1 MNFEILDKVVYKTTQ
16 YLICG
21 DDGIE
26 YSIRCSEDDFLDYW
40 IIDDE
45 KGIAID
51 PSSELGSEL
60 IRFCMSHEEES

>member
-26 YSIRCSEDDFLDYW
+26 YSI
-40 IIDDE
+40 
-45 KGIAID
+45 
-51 PSSELGSEL
+51 
-60 IRFCMSHEEES
+60 EEYDGMEHVAEAHRTWG